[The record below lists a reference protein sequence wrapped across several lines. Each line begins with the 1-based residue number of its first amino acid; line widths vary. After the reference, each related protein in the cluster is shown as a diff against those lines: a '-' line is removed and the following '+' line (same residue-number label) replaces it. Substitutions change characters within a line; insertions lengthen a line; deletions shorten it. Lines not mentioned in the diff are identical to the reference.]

1 MEFVLEKIVELS
13 GSGANIYSFRESDAP
28 ISRFESFLV
37 NNAGFPEELKSIVSR
52 LITIGHRIGA
62 DEQFFK
68 LNEGNPGDGV
78 CALFDLPEKNLRL
91 YCIRFGRVILIVGGG
106 GKKPKN
112 IRSFQEDDTL
122 TQENYLLRRVSLKM
136 VQMIKDKEIKFN
148 SSFTDFSPDSNF
160 SIILDDDE

>member
-13 GSGANIYSFRESDAP
+13 GPGANIYSFRESDTLK
-28 ISRFESFLV
+28 SRFECFLE
-37 NNAGFPEELKSIVSR
+37 NNADFPEELKSIVSR

-62 DEQFFK
+62 DDQFFK

-106 GKKPKN
+106 GEKPKS
-112 IRSFQEDDTL
+112 IRSFQENDIL
-122 TQENYLLRRVSLKM
+122 TQENYLLRRISLKM
-136 VQMIKDKEIKFN
+136 SQMIKDKDITFN
-148 SSFTDFSPDSNF
+148 SSFTDFNPGSNF
-160 SIILDDDE
+160 SIVLDDDE